1 MAFFDG
7 HKTEEVTLE
16 NSALYEGELG
26 ASVIALECMQFE
38 AELFEEAVRADV
50 AEYSMIQ
57 EGTDTKVF
65 VEGKLAEVKQ
75 KVIKFLETL
84 LAKIKAAFKGFVDK
98 FVSVVIRDNKALYTK
113 FKDQVAK
120 KDLSGL
126 KVQYGKLNATMPT
139 KNPNIRD
146 YIKEDN
152 KDKTVEELK
161 LQIFEDLTT
170 LKIEKSSDM
179 RSKYA
184 AFLVGEVTEKTY
196 PEIAKTVEG
205 DLAGADWA
213 KANKDLATIVETNTK
228 AAIVEVKKES
238 TEENSAL
245 VSKVCTA
252 YAAVMSALAW
262 ACIDASKKQVSL
274 ARKAFQKAVAYKPV
288 KEGEEFNE
296 DLFLVECDL
305 VEVEPEA

>member
-65 VEGKLAEVKQ
+65 VEGKLSEVKQ

-98 FVSVVIRDNKALYTK
+98 FMSVVIRDNKALYTK

-126 KVQYGKLNATMPT
+126 KVQYGKLTATMPT

-184 AFLVGEVTEKTY
+184 AF
-196 PEIAKTVEG
+196 
-205 DLAGADWA
+205 
-213 KANKDLATIVETNTK
+213 
-228 AAIVEVKKES
+228 
-238 TEENSAL
+238 
-245 VSKVCTA
+245 
-252 YAAVMSALAW
+252 
-262 ACIDASKKQVSL
+262 
-274 ARKAFQKAVAYKPV
+274 
-288 KEGEEFNE
+288 
-296 DLFLVECDL
+296 
-305 VEVEPEA
+305 

>member
-98 FVSVVIRDNKALYTK
+98 FMSVVIRDNKALYTK

-126 KVQYGKLNATMPT
+126 KVQYGKLGATMPT

-228 AAIVEVKKES
+228 AAIAEVKKES

-288 KEGEEFNE
+288 KESEELDA
-296 DLFLVECDL
+296 DLFLVEADL